1 MVTGVFEIYR
11 AGKGEYR
18 FRYRASSGEVV
29 ATSAAYPTRAE
40 AKKAMAGCS
49 KRPMAQTV
57 PTDRAEDVDGVGQV
71 SVESN

>member
-40 AKKAMAGCS
+40 AKKAMAAVFQAADGS
-49 KRPMAQTV
+49 
-57 PTDRAEDVDGVGQV
+57 DRAAIPKPKPSMG
-71 SVESN
+71 

>member
-40 AKKAMAGCS
+40 AKKAMAGVFQAADGS
-49 KRPMAQTV
+49 
-57 PTDRAEDVDGVGQV
+57 DRADRPSRRHRWGRPGHG
-71 SVESN
+71 